1 MVVLD
6 LVFNEGV
13 DDGDDDDVVV
23 VVVVGLDAAV
33 VAVPDICVD

>member
-13 DDGDDDDVVV
+13 DDGDDDDDIVVV
-23 VVVVGLDAAV
+23 VVLDAAV
-33 VAVPDICVD
+33 VAVPGICVD